1 MKTLNEIENEVLT
14 ELKWADWKELLHD
27 NSVTERKVIVIREIV
42 KRYAEQAIDQTW
54 QCVSELELRWMP
66 KQDVLNAILNVKQ
79 ELK

>member
-27 NSVTERKVIVIREIV
+27 NSVTERKVIVIREIA
-42 KRYAEQAIDQTW
+42 KRYAEQAIDRCYEIAETR
-54 QCVSELELRWMP
+54 SKMTPAL
-66 KQDVLNAILNVKQ
+66 ILNVKT